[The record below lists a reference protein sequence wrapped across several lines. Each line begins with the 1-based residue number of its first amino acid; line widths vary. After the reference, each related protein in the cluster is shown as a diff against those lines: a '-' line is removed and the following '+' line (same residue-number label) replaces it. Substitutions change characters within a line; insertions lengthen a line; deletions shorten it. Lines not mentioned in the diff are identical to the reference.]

1 MSEPVWRKSFFFIVT
16 VIALPVVS
24 WNIAWHPELF
34 RPNMAT
40 LLSLGGLILLAAA
53 FVVPF
58 FMSKSPTSRG
68 IWLAFAFGS
77 VASLL
82 IWLMLMWI
90 PWRSLLLLAG
100 ALAAVMGLGFLT
112 VKDNLVKGSPRKP
125 TGTNH
130 SAS

>member
-16 VIALPVVS
+16 MIAGPVVG

-34 RPNMAT
+34 RPNMAA
-40 LLSLGGLILLAAA
+40 LLSLGVLILLAAA

-68 IWLAFAFGS
+68 IWLAYALGS
-77 VASLL
+77 VAVLL
-82 IWLMLMWI
+82 ILLMLMLI
-90 PWRSLLLLAG
+90 PWKSLLLLAG
-100 ALAAVMGLGFLT
+100 ALVAAMVLGFLT
-112 VKDNLVKGSPRKP
+112 VKDNLVKGLPRKP